1 MGEGIMLA
9 SPGFFRSMAQPKLAQ
24 NPDTYEGQFWKD
36 PTNLQDDNGGVH
48 YNSGVQNKWF
58 YLLSQGGSGTNDNSD
73 VYTVTGIGMAKAEAI
88 AYRNLTTYML
98 PQSDYMDAYAGSLLA
113 VLDLYGNDTT
123 TQEYKSVKEA
133 WYAVGIGEKPTTAVN
148 EIAVN
153 NDDLKLYPNP
163 ATGRVT
169 ISSNLSQTLDAQIV
183 NVVGV
188 PVMNITVSKGLN
200 PVDISTLAKGV
211 YMIRYNTGVKGYVQ
225 KLSVL

>member
-1 MGEGIMLA
+1 
-9 SPGFFRSMAQPKLAQ
+9 
-24 NPDTYEGQFWKD
+24 
-36 PTNLQDDNGGVH
+36 
-48 YNSGVQNKWF
+48 
-58 YLLSQGGSGTNDNSD
+58 
-73 VYTVTGIGMAKAEAI
+73 MAKAQKI
-88 AYRNLTTYML
+88 AYRNLINYLT
-98 PQSDYMDAYAGSLLA
+98 PQSQYIDAYTGSLQA
-113 VLDLYGNDTT
+113 TKDLYGDDTT

-153 NDDLKLYPNP
+153 KDDLKLYPNP

-169 ISSNLSQTLDAQIV
+169 ISSNLDQALDAQII

-200 PVDISTLAKGV
+200 AVDISALAKGV